1 MNVRIKQPLLPVIL
15 CITLLFCFIGA
26 PASVYSEQD
35 ASPVMP
41 DSEEARKLLEDSLSI
56 VEIDHEIERITK
68 RIAELRS
75 SRANCKLKFR
85 IWACES
91 KTGEI
96 GGRRPSVIL
105 HG

>member
-68 RIAELRS
+68 RIAELRQTPE
-75 SRANCKLKFR
+75 RTAN
-85 IWACES
+85 
-91 KTGEI
+91 
-96 GGRRPSVIL
+96 
-105 HG
+105 